1 MKRMYDDRVAKLI
14 EKVNQNENITE
25 VGGNLEVDGK
35 LKLNSGFEYVKER
48 QIDLTRKFYSICEE
62 YNEDL
67 TSYSCIG
74 YIYVTDYP
82 KYFPAWCSFRSQ
94 DGLLMN
100 GYYLDT
106 EDGHAYIIYSNGEN
120 IEDHEIITDDNNYQ
134 QTLYRHS
141 VEIKGSNI
149 SLCFSTETT
158 NNNPIDS
165 LQDLISQLKTTKLSC
180 SGYIGTDIVSKIN
193 IGATATAI
201 TFETSGGQK
210 TIASLGTIT
219 IEDDVT
225 TI

>member
-14 EKVNQNENITE
+14 EKVNQNGNITE
-25 VGGNLEVDGK
+25 VGGNLEVDGTIQLNGGFK
-35 LKLNSGFEYVKER
+35 PIHTYVDSEDPESKFEIYTENIMDDGRIVGICSFELYFGIYCNDSPDVILITYFSDDYELYRSTISLSENTYSKTEEQSITINSG
-48 QIDLTRKFYSICEE
+48 
-62 YNEDL
+62 
-67 TSYSCIG
+67 
-74 YIYVTDYP
+74 
-82 KYFPAWCSFRSQ
+82 
-94 DGLLMN
+94 
-100 GYYLDT
+100 
-106 EDGHAYIIYSNGEN
+106 
-120 IEDHEIITDDNNYQ
+120 NYQ
-134 QTLYRHS
+134 REEFRHTI
-141 VEIKGSNI
+141 EIKGTNI

-158 NNNPIDS
+158 DNNPIDS
-165 LQDLISQLKTTKLSC
+165 LQDLIAQLASTKVSC